1 MAIPPAHKIECSE
14 IWGGNRGD
22 QLDVETSGVRASL
35 FSRACDGGKGGDIY
49 YFSLCDSDLVTRI
62 AIADVMGHGSVVSD
76 TSQGLYDTFKRHM
89 NSADS
94 SVVLAELNA
103 AAVERGH
110 ESMTTMAVV
119 SFHRIDG
126 TLCFSYAGHHE
137 LLLARKGSSG
147 WSPLQSEDDG
157 RLGGVPLGVDP
168 NAHFAQRC
176 VGLSEGDRLF
186 LYTDGVIEAPSPDGE
201 EFGRERLLEVLTRAS
216 GDELGQVRTRVLEA
230 LLAHT
235 GHSMT
240 HDDVTLIAA
249 EIRN

>member
-1 MAIPPAHKIECSE
+1 MAIPPAHEIECSE

-76 TSQGLYDTFKRHM
+76 TSQSLYDTFKRHM

-94 SVVLAELNA
+94 SVVLADLNA

-110 ESMTTMAVV
+110 KSMTTMAVA
-119 SFHRIDG
+119 SFHRVDRS
-126 TLCFSYAGHHE
+126 LCFSYAGHHE
-137 LLLARKGSSG
+137 LLLAPNGSSE
-147 WSPLQSEDDG
+147 WNALQSEDER
-157 RLGGVPLGVDP
+157 RLGGIPLGVDP
-168 NAHFAQRC
+168 SAHFAQGC
-176 VGLSEGDRLF
+176 VGLSAGDRLF
-186 LYTDGVIEAPSPDGE
+186 LYTDGVIEAPSPDGG
-201 EFGRERLLEVLTRAS
+201 EFGRARLFDVLMRAS
-216 GDELGQVRTRVLEA
+216 DRELGQVRTRVLEA
-230 LLAHT
+230 LLEHT

-249 EIRN
+249 EIRT